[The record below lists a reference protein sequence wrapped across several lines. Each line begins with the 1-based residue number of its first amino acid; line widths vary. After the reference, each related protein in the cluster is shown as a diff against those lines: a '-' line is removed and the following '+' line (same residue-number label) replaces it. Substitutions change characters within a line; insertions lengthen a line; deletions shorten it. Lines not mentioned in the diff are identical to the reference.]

1 MLPIDQPA
9 PARRNVP
16 MIAVIIFAALLAL
29 GFAFV
34 WPW

>member
-1 MLPIDQPA
+1 MSPIDHPA
-9 PARRNVP
+9 PARRNIP
-16 MIAVIIFAALLAL
+16 MIVVALVAVLAAL